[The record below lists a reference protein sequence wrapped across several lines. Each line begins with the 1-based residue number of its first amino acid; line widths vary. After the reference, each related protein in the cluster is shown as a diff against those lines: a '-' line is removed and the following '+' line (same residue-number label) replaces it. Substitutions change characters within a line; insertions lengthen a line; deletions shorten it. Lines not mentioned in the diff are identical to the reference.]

1 MWERRHVRGEMTS
14 CIGDE
19 FGDVQKQSRD
29 LILIRITCES
39 CENEIYLLNDLMIR
53 R

>member
-1 MWERRHVRGEMTS
+1 MRYEMTS

-39 CENEIYLLNDLMIR
+39 CENEMWLLNHRGIR

>member
-1 MWERRHVRGEMTS
+1 MRYEMAS
-14 CIGDE
+14 CVGDE

-39 CENEIYLLNDLMIR
+39 CENEIELLNDLMVR

>member
-1 MWERRHVRGEMTS
+1 MWERGHVRYEMTS

-19 FGDVQKQSRD
+19 FRDVAKLSRD

-39 CENEIYLLNDLMIR
+39 CENEI
-53 R
+53 